1 MRPKIHFIFHSSP
14 FCMDFFVYCLLDYF
28 SSIVFLWYPGVR
40 LKIAFCQLCI
50 PLCGRFGHDKGGVAD
65 YVDRVWSKYAAKWDM
80 LCPKGYL
87 WWIPWGK
94 SQEQVF
100 KQTRIAFLLWIIFHG
115 IYLTLPATRTGFA
128 V

>member
-1 MRPKIHFIFHSSP
+1 
-14 FCMDFFVYCLLDYF
+14 MDFFVDCLLDYF

-80 LCPKGYL
+80 LCLGANRRSRFSNKP
-87 WWIPWGK
+87 
-94 SQEQVF
+94 V
-100 KQTRIAFLLWIIFHG
+100 LLFFYGLFFMEYI
-115 IYLTLPATRTGFA
+115 
-128 V
+128 